1 MTQRKNPE
9 KLSVEYPVIKSIKR
23 KMKRNP
29 DIKEHQ
35 IKKFDSR
42 VKESPFLLEIIKFAQ
57 NLQGDKTV
65 DVEEKKEE
73 QRLGYIIKSHIYT
86 IEDKDKIINDLNK
99 KIQNLEWELEV
110 YRAFD

>member
-1 MTQRKNPE
+1 
-9 KLSVEYPVIKSIKR
+9 
-23 KMKRNP
+23 MKRNP

>member
-35 IKKFDSR
+35 ICDFDRR
-42 VKESPFLLEIIKFAQ
+42 VKASPFLLEIIKFAQ

-65 DVEEKKEE
+65 DKEEKKEE
-73 QRLGYIIKSHIYT
+73 QRLGYIIKSHLYT
-86 IEDKDKIINDLNK
+86 IDDLNK
-99 KIQNLEWELEV
+99 KIEDLESQLEV

>member
-1 MTQRKNPE
+1 MTRKNPE

-35 IKKFDSR
+35 ICDFDRR
-42 VKESPFLLEIIKFAQ
+42 VKASPFLLEIIKFAQ
-57 NLQGDKTV
+57 NLQGHKTV
-65 DVEEKKEE
+65 DKEEKKEE
-73 QRLGYIIKSHIYT
+73 ERLGDIIRGHLYT
-86 IEDKDKIINDLNK
+86 IEDKDKIIENLNK
-99 KIQNLEWELEV
+99 KIQNLESQLEV

>member
-1 MTQRKNPE
+1 MTRKNPE

-42 VKESPFLLEIIKFAQ
+42 VRESPFLLEIIKFTQ
-57 NLQGDKTV
+57 KLQGDTTV
-65 DVEEKKEE
+65 DVEEKREN
-73 QRLGYIIKSHIYT
+73 QRLVDIIKNHLYT
-86 IEDKDKIINDLNK
+86 IKDKDKIIDDLNN
-99 KIQNLEWELEV
+99 KIEDLEIQLDL
-110 YRAFD
+110 YRTYD